1 MRFVDTM
8 GRVEK
13 FQQKMK
19 AAESQKELFKA
30 QKKKKEEEQVRRANA
45 PKSLKEMLMGMK

>member
-13 FQQKMK
+13 FQSKQKK
-19 AAESQKELFKA
+19 AATSGYVT
-30 QKKKKEEEQVRRANA
+30 KKKKMQQDATKA
-45 PKSLKEMLMGMK
+45 PPKSLKEMLMGLK